1 MGKGARAQPSQLEKR
16 RNEFLYRKEEEPH
29 AARRRA
35 ILKVHPEI
43 QKLFGY
49 EPLTKY
55 LVVLTVALQ
64 VWVSSQVC
72 NWRWPYYLAA
82 TYVIGATA
90 NHSLFLAIH
99 ELAHGLGAKSWAENR
114 LIAML
119 ANCPITIA
127 YAVTFKPYHMA
138 HHAEQGLDGV
148 DTDIPTHL
156 EAWIISGSATGYID
170 HTLRKFVF
178 MFCQIFGYALRPMIV
193 KPDLVPVDR
202 WIVLNWVVVLTF
214 DALVLVS
221 FGYSALLYLL
231 LSTFF
236 AGSIHPTAGHFIAE
250 HYVFEGEAETYSYY
264 GPLNALAYNVGYH
277 NEHHDFP
284 SVPWSRLP
292 LVTKIAPEAYA
303 GLPQCASWPGT
314 VLRYIFD
321 DSISPFSRMKKRAAK
336 AE

>member
-1 MGKGARAQPSQLEKR
+1 MGKGARAQPLER
-16 RNEFLYRKEEEPH
+16 PWDFVYRTQEEPH
-29 AARRRA
+29 AIRRRA

-64 VWVSSQVC
+64 VWVASQVTE
-72 NWRWPYYLAA
+72 WRWPYYLAA

-99 ELAHGLGAKSWAENR
+99 ELAHGLGATSWAENR
-114 LIAML
+114 LIAMV

-138 HHAEQGLDGV
+138 HHAQQGTDGI
-148 DTDIPTHL
+148 DTDIPTYL
-156 EAWIISGSATGYID
+156 EAWLISGTATSYVD
-170 HTLRKFVF
+170 HTFRKFVF

-193 KPDLVPVDR
+193 KPDLVPFDR
-202 WIVLNWVVVLTF
+202 WILLNWVVVLGF
-214 DALVLVS
+214 DVVILTC
-221 FGYSALLYLL
+221 FGRSALLYLL

-250 HYVFEGEAETYSYY
+250 HYVFEGTCETYSYY

-292 LVTKIAPEAYA
+292 LVTQIAPEFYSD
-303 GLPQCASWPGT
+303 LPQCYSWPGT

-321 DSISPFSRMKKRAAK
+321 DAISPFSRVKKKRDK
-336 AE
+336 ED